1 MFDGYIRP
9 WRLLTDRSRL
19 KPTALTLGRQ
29 NTTRHEMVK
38 FSTNFCANPLATLVQ
53 QLVRIARPGFKDT
66 GTRSRRHQTQIST
79 PFLSVGKSK
88 ILTAVLHDV
97 CCYSEK
103 RAKCLM
109 TLPTLNAYLHMIIGS
124 TSRRLENNSWNTLRG
139 F

>member
-1 MFDGYIRP
+1 MFDGFIRA
-9 WRLLTDRSRL
+9 WRLLANRSRP
-19 KPTALTLGRQ
+19 KPIALTLGKQ
-29 NTTRHEMVK
+29 NTTRHEMDK
-38 FSTNFCANPLATLVQ
+38 SSTDFCANPLATLVQ
-53 QLVRIARPGFKDT
+53 KLVRIARPGFKDT